1 MRVLIDKHICCAVSL
16 RLSVDNC
23 SCMKQFGDIQ
33 VENPENLLQGGRFQR
48 VGSSVVARR
57 CFSEMMW
64 YLSKIRGLDDL
75 SDRDN
80 LVLGAEVN
88 TLLKSRNINI
98 YIRCNINERSRQWG
112 KMIFETW
119 VSGIPPIRDP
129 AMVKWEMM
137 TMNRLIMIIHIS
149 TEQ

>member
-1 MRVLIDKHICCAVSL
+1 MKVLIDKHICCAVSH
-16 RLSVDNC
+16 RLSVDNW
-23 SCMKQFGDIQ
+23 SCIKQFGDIQ
-33 VENPENLLQGGRFQR
+33 VEDPENLLQGGRFQR

-64 YLSKIRGLDDL
+64 YLSKISGLDDL
-75 SDRDN
+75 RDRDD

-137 TMNRLIMIIHIS
+137 MMNRLIMIIHIS
-149 TEQ
+149 TER